1 MPRFFVSD
9 EQFNSGLNQ
18 VTLIGDDARHIARS
32 LRMAV
37 GDFVTVCSLTGQA
50 FSCKLVSIHDEEVVA
65 EVVSPILK
73 DGEMP
78 VEVKLF
84 FGYPKG
90 DKLETI
96 VQKAVELGAHT
107 ITPFESE
114 FCVRRPDADKVRARL
129 PRWNKIAT
137 EAAKQC
143 GRSYIPAVTEPL
155 SYPEMLDAAGEC
167 QLVLFCYEADGA
179 HSLKTVLTHMGGV
192 SSVAVIVGAEGGFS
206 PKEAAAA
213 AARGF
218 HLVNLG
224 PRILRCETAPL
235 YALSALSYFY
245 EL

>member
-1 MPRFFVSD
+1 MPRFFVPD
-9 EQFNSGLNQ
+9 EQFNASLNQ
-18 VTLIGDDARHIARS
+18 VTLVGEDAHHIARS

-50 FSCKLVSIHDEEVVA
+50 FSCRLCSIHDEEVVA
-65 EVVSPILK
+65 DVVSPILK

-78 VEVKLF
+78 VELHLY

-107 ITPFESE
+107 ITPFDSE
-114 FCVRRPDADKVRARL
+114 YCIKRPDPEKAKSRL
-129 PRWNKIAT
+129 PRWNKIAC

-143 GRSYIPAVTEPL
+143 GRSRLPEVFAPL
-155 SYPEMLDAAGEC
+155 SFGEMLEKAGESG
-167 QLVLFCYEADGA
+167 LVLFCYEAEGA
-179 HSLKTVLTHMGGV
+179 LSLKQVLTHLGGV
-192 SSVAVIVGAEGGFS
+192 SSVSVIVGAEGGFS

-213 AARGF
+213 AKRGY

-235 YALSALSYFY
+235 YALAALSYFY